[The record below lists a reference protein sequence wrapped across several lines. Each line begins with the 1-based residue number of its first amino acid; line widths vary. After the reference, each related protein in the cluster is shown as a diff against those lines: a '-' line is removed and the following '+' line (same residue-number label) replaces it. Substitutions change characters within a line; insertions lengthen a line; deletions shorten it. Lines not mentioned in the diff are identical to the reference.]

1 LLIHVTI
8 LEKCLLLVRA
18 FPCMKRIWNEKHN
31 VNSLDSDFIKHLFTE
46 VICVYLEYLGSF
58 FVIRDWATMKTLGS
72 VSPSL
77 YLHSVRIREAE

>member
-1 LLIHVTI
+1 
-8 LEKCLLLVRA
+8 
-18 FPCMKRIWNEKHN
+18 
-31 VNSLDSDFIKHLFTE
+31 LDSDFIKHLFTE